1 MTNPLL
7 ADWDTPFRIAPFDRI
22 SDEDFAP
29 AFEQALAQTGA
40 MARCA
45 IGGFS

>member
-7 ADWDTPFRIAPFDRI
+7 ADWDTPFRIAPFDAI

-29 AFEQALAQTGA
+29 AFDSALQEHGSITQH
-40 MARCA
+40 
-45 IGGFS
+45 